1 MINEQP
7 IAVLQLIDSL
17 AAGGAERM
25 SVNLA
30 NALAREEGVRSFLC
44 ATRQGGPLEET
55 IGDGVETTILHK
67 RSAFDPIALWQLVRF
82 IRKHRV
88 EIVHAHATSW
98 FMAVQCKL
106 LTGVKVVW
114 HDHNGK
120 RGSMKARYNNL
131 IVKFSFLFDS
141 VFVVNKELFEWGE
154 YFLKINKNN
163 IHYLP
168 NFAILN
174 LMNTNL
180 ILPGEDG
187 KRIVCLANLRDP
199 KGHIF
204 LIDAFKKIS
213 CDNAQWHLLLVGK
226 DYEDDYSINL
236 KKKIEKYNLSS
247 KVHLLGS
254 RNDTADILQASTIGV
269 LSSESEG
276 LPVALLEYGLAGL
289 PVVCT
294 DVGECSEV
302 LLHGECGKIVPAK
315 DPEVLANALEAL
327 MGDQTNARQYARRFQ
342 EHVKSHYSKEAVMQ
356 QILHIYKE
364 LLDA

>member
-1 MINEQP
+1 MINKQP

-30 NALAREEGVRSFLC
+30 NALAQEEGVRSFLC
-44 ATRQGGPLEET
+44 ATRQGGPLEAT
-55 IGDGVETTILHK
+55 IDNAVETTILQK
-67 RSAFDPIALWQLVRF
+67 RSAFDPMALWHLVRF
-82 IRKHRV
+82 VRKHR
-88 EIVHAHATSW
+88 IGIIHAHATSW

-106 LTGVKVVW
+106 LTGFKVVW
-114 HDHNGK
+114 HDHYGK
-120 RGSMKARYNNL
+120 AQHLEQRPDRALKTASR
-131 IVKFSFLFDS
+131 FFDCVISVNTALRDWAVTRLGIDPDQS
-141 VFVVNKELFEWGE
+141 VFLR
-154 YFLKINKNN
+154 
-163 IHYLP
+163 
-168 NFAILN
+168 NFADFSP
-174 LMNTNL
+174 TGKTPD
-180 ILPGEDG
+180 LPGDDRH
-187 KRIVCLANLRDP
+187 RIVCLANMRPQKDHP
-199 KGHIF
+199 I
-204 LIDAFKKIS
+204 LIKAFEKLFKE
-213 CDNAQWHLLLVGK
+213 NPQWHLLLVGK
-226 DYEDDYSINL
+226 EWNDAYSKRVQSMIED
-236 KKKIEKYNLSS
+236 KKLSANI
-247 KVHLLGS
+247 HLFGS

-315 DPEVLANALEAL
+315 DPEVLANALYAL
-327 MGDQTNARQYARRFQ
+327 MNDPKSARRYAKRFQ